1 MKEKTNVGANTP
13 LVAVLSTVRL
23 SSQDGLPIGKEA
35 RVLEEQ
41 FSMAKRYGIP
51 MFIFH
56 WNGVNW
62 LKRSIKGYTY
72 ISGTEETGHW
82 VRKTFAFPDIVYNR
96 IRARKTEK
104 QPAVQQ
110 LLYKLDHDPNIHL
123 FNSRF
128 LDKWEVYEALANN
141 PLTSGMVPSTRLLSS
156 ENLEGF
162 LDTYSEVFIKPRN
175 NNAGRG
181 IIKVIRKSSDIFCY
195 CHAESAS
202 PHWYTCTSF
211 SGLYR
216 QLRAMIQKPG
226 NYMVQTGID
235 LAKLDGRVF
244 DARAQVQKN
253 GNGQWVFTGI
263 TVRVAT
269 RNRFVTYD
277 KYSLNKSVSFTKAIA
292 KVTRGAEAT
301 KDSINT
307 QLLNLFNLVPRV
319 LEKDL
324 GLSLAV
330 LSIDIGIDTHGKVW
344 IIEVS
349 SKSDS
354 FTEKYIKYRHLHY
367 LMEYFIYISRNNPQ
381 KPPNY

>member
-1 MKEKTNVGANTP
+1 MKGKTSVGANKP

-23 SSQDGLPIGKEA
+23 SSQNGLPIGKEA

-51 MFIFH
+51 MFVFH
-56 WNGVNW
+56 WDGVSW
-62 LKRSIKGYTY
+62 LKRSIKGCTY
-72 ISGTEETGHW
+72 ISGTEKTGHW
-82 VRKTFAFPDIVYNR
+82 VRKTFAFPDVVYNR
-96 IRARKTEK
+96 ILVRKTEK
-104 QPAVQQ
+104 QSAVQQ
-110 LLYKLDHDPNIHL
+110 LLYKLEHDPNIHL

-141 PLTSGMVPSTRLLSS
+141 SLTSGMVPPTGLLSS
-156 ENLEGF
+156 VNLKGF
-162 LDTYSEVFIKPRN
+162 LDTYAEVFIKPRN

-181 IIKVIRKSSDIFCY
+181 IIKVVRKSSNIFCY
-195 CHAESAS
+195 CHAESPS

-211 SGLYR
+211 TDLYR
-216 QLRAMIQKPG
+216 KLRTVIQKPG
-226 NYMVQTGID
+226 NYMVQTGLD
-235 LAKLDGRVF
+235 LAKLNGRVF
-244 DARAQVQKN
+244 DTRAQVQKN

-277 KYSLNKSVSFTKAIA
+277 KYSLNKSASFTKAMA
-292 KVTRGAEAT
+292 KVTRGAEAA
-301 KDSINT
+301 KASINT
-307 QLLNLFNLVPRV
+307 QLVDLFNLVPRV

-330 LSIDIGIDTHGKVW
+330 LSIDIGIDAHGKVW

-354 FTEKYIKYRHLHY
+354 FTEKYIKARHLRY

-381 KPPNY
+381 KQSNY

>member
-1 MKEKTNVGANTP
+1 MKEKTNVGARKP

-23 SSQDGLPIGKEA
+23 SSQDGLPTGKEA

-41 FSMAKRYGIP
+41 FSMAKRYGIS

-56 WNGVNW
+56 WDGVSW

-72 ISGTEETGHW
+72 IFGVEKTGHW
-82 VRKTFAFPDIVYNR
+82 VRKTFAFPDVVYNR
-96 IRARKTEK
+96 IRSRKIENLS
-104 QPAVQQ
+104 AVKQ
-110 LLYKLDHDPNIHL
+110 LLNKFDHDPDIHL

-141 PLTSGMVPSTRLLSS
+141 PLTSGMVPPTRLLSS
-156 ENLEGF
+156 VDLEGF
-162 LDTYSEVFIKPRN
+162 LDTHSEVFIKPRN

-181 IIKVIRKSSDIFCY
+181 IIKVVRKSSNIYF

-202 PHWYTCTSF
+202 SQWHTCSSF
-211 SGLYR
+211 SDLYK
-216 QLRAMIQKPG
+216 QLRSVIQKPG

-244 DARAQVQKN
+244 DTRAQVQKN

-301 KDSINT
+301 KASINT
-307 QLLNLFNLVPRV
+307 QLQDLFNLVPRV

-324 GLSLAV
+324 DLSLAV
-330 LSIDIGIDTHGKVW
+330 LSIDIGIDSHGKVW

-354 FTEKYIKYRHLHY
+354 FTEKYIKAKHLRY

>member
-1 MKEKTNVGANTP
+1 MKERTNVGARKP
-13 LVAVLSTVRL
+13 RVAVLSTVRL
-23 SSQDGLPIGKEA
+23 SSQDGLPTGKEA

-41 FSMAKRYGIP
+41 FSMAKRYGIS

-56 WNGVNW
+56 WDRVSW

-72 ISGTEETGHW
+72 ISGVEKTGHW
-82 VRKTFAFPDIVYNR
+82 VRKTFAFPDVVYNR
-96 IRARKTEK
+96 ILSRNIENLS
-104 QPAVQQ
+104 AVKQ
-110 LLYKLDHDPNIHL
+110 LLNKFDHDPDIHL

-128 LDKWEVYEALANN
+128 LDKWEVYEVLANN
-141 PLTSGMVPSTRLLSS
+141 PLTSGMVPPTRLLSS
-156 ENLEGF
+156 VDLEGF

-181 IIKVIRKSSDIFCY
+181 IIKVVQKSSNIYF
-195 CHAESAS
+195 CHAESPS
-202 PHWYTCTSF
+202 PQWHTCSSF
-211 SGLYR
+211 YDLYR
-216 QLRAMIQKPG
+216 QLSTTIKKPG
-226 NYMVQTGID
+226 NYMVQTGLD
-235 LAKLDGRVF
+235 LAKLNGRVF

-301 KDSINT
+301 KASINT
-307 QLLNLFNLVPRV
+307 QLQDLYNLVPRV
-319 LEKDL
+319 LEKDM

-330 LSIDIGIDTHGKVW
+330 LSIDIGIDAHGKVW

-354 FTEKYIKYRHLHY
+354 FTEKYIKARHLRY